1 MPRPEKVQAVAEI
14 KERLESAQAVFLA
27 EYAGLSVKQ
36 QQTLRRGLR
45 EGGAEFKVV
54 KMSLARR
61 AAAELKL
68 ADLDELFLG
77 PTGIAF
83 ADGDPVPAAKALK
96 DFASENEAFAIKG
109 GLLGSEFLSP
119 ERISALAEIESRE
132 VLLSKIAGAMKAPM
146 ANLAGLLAAMPRNL
160 ASAMQQLVDKK
171 VEAGGEEPPAPVA
184 ESAVA
189 ESVDANAADA
199 DASVGVEEEPAE
211 TADAAASVVEEEVTG
226 AAAAAEDTV
235 TEEPAEESA
244 PEGEA
249 SADAAD
255 ADAADADA
263 SVVVGEA
270 AEAPEEA
277 ATKAGKAKAG
287 KAKAG
292 KAKAGKTKADGDDAK
307 KSVDKDQADTAE
319 EA

>member
-14 KERLESAQAVFLA
+14 KERLERAQAVFLA

-61 AAAELKL
+61 AAAELEL

-96 DFASENEAFAIKG
+96 DFAKENDAFAIKG
-109 GLLGSEFLSP
+109 GLLGREFLSP
-119 ERISALAEIESRE
+119 ERISDLADIESRE
-132 VLLSKIAGAMKAPM
+132 VLLSKIAGAMQAPM

-171 VEAGGEEPPAPVA
+171 VEAGEEEPPAAVTDSADADTSDEGEPA
-184 ESAVA
+184 ET
-189 ESVDANAADA
+189 ADA
-199 DASVGVEEEPAE
+199 DA
-211 TADAAASVVEEEVTG
+211 ADAAASVVEEEVTG
-226 AAAAAEDTV
+226 EAVDVGSSEEEPEAEAAPEAEAEEAPEVSDEAVAEETAPEAEAEEAPEVSDEAVADTAVAAS
-235 TEEPAEESA
+235 PAEESA
-244 PEGEA
+244 EEAVEGE
-249 SADAAD
+249 S
-255 ADAADADA
+255 
-263 SVVVGEA
+263 
-270 AEAPEEA
+270 
-277 ATKAGKAKAG
+277 
-287 KAKAG
+287 
-292 KAKAGKTKADGDDAK
+292 KADGDDAK
-307 KSVDKDQADTAE
+307 SVDEDQATTAE